1 MGTKSK
7 TYEIEIQFCTQC
19 GWLPR
24 ASWMMQEILTTFQ
37 DEILSVTLTPKSGG
51 IFEIFIDKEKIY
63 SRSDFGGFLD
73 ITDIIK
79 LIRDKINLG
88 KNLGHTDL

>member
-1 MGTKSK
+1 MGTKSN
-7 TYEIEIQFCTQC
+7 TYKIEIQFCTQC
-19 GWLPR
+19 AWLPR

-37 DEILSVTLTPKSGG
+37 GEVISVTLTPKSGG
-51 IFEIFIDKEKIY
+51 IFEIFLDKEKIY

-73 ITDIIK
+73 IKDVKK
-79 LIRDKINLG
+79 LIRDKISPG

>member
-7 TYEIEIQFCTQC
+7 TYKIEIQFCTQC
-19 GWLPR
+19 AWLPR

-37 DEILSVTLTPKSGG
+37 GEVISVTLTPKSGG
-51 IFEIFIDKEKIY
+51 IFEIFLDKEKIY
-63 SRSDFGGFLD
+63 SRSGFGGFLD
-73 ITDIIK
+73 IKDVKK
-79 LIRDKINLG
+79 LIRDKISPG

>member
-7 TYEIEIQFCTQC
+7 TYQIEIQFCTQC
-19 GWLPR
+19 AWLPR
-24 ASWMMQEILTTFQ
+24 ASWMSQEILTTFQ

-51 IFEIFIDKEKIY
+51 IFEIFLDKEKIY
-63 SRSDFGGFLD
+63 SRSDFGRFLD
-73 ITDIIK
+73 IKDIKK
-79 LIRDKINLG
+79 LIRDKINPG

>member
-7 TYEIEIQFCTQC
+7 TYKIEIQFCTQC

-24 ASWMMQEILTTFQ
+24 ALWMMQEILTTFQ
-37 DEILSVTLTPKSGG
+37 DEILSVTLTPRSGG
-51 IFEIFIDKEKIY
+51 IFEIFLDKEKIY

-73 ITDIIK
+73 IKDIKK
-79 LIRDKINLG
+79 LIRDKISPE
-88 KNLGHTDL
+88 KNLGHIDL

>member
-7 TYEIEIQFCTQC
+7 THRIEIQFCTQC

-24 ASWMMQEILTTFQ
+24 ASWMTQEILTTFQ

-51 IFEIFIDKEKIY
+51 IFDIFLDKEKEDFLI
-63 SRSDFGGFLD
+63 SRILKS
-73 ITDIIK
+73 
-79 LIRDKINLG
+79 
-88 KNLGHTDL
+88 

>member
-7 TYEIEIQFCTQC
+7 RYEIEIQFCTQC
-19 GWLPR
+19 RWLPR
-24 ASWMMQEILTTFQ
+24 ASWMMQEILMTFQ

-51 IFEIFIDKEKIY
+51 IFEIFLDKEKIY

-73 ITDIIK
+73 IKDIKK
-79 LIRDKINLG
+79 LIRDKINPG
-88 KNLGHTDL
+88 KNLGHTET

>member
-19 GWLPR
+19 GLLPR

-51 IFEIFIDKEKIY
+51 IFEIFLDKEKIY

-73 ITDIIK
+73 IKDIKK
-79 LIRDKINLG
+79 LIRDKINPG
-88 KNLGHTDL
+88 KSLGHTDL

>member
-7 TYEIEIQFCTQC
+7 TYKIEIQFCTQC
-19 GWLPR
+19 AWLPR

-37 DEILSVTLTPKSGG
+37 GEVRSVTLTPKSGG
-51 IFEIFIDKEKIY
+51 IFEIFLDKEKIY

-73 ITDIIK
+73 IKDVKK
-79 LIRDKINLG
+79 LIRDKISPG

>member
-7 TYEIEIQFCTQC
+7 TYKIGIQFCTQC
-19 GWLPR
+19 AWLPR

-37 DEILSVTLTPKSGG
+37 GEVISVTLTPKSGG
-51 IFEIFIDKEKIY
+51 IFEIFLDKEKIY

-73 ITDIIK
+73 IKDVKK
-79 LIRDKINLG
+79 LIRDKISPG

>member
-37 DEILSVTLTPKSGG
+37 DEILSVTLTPKKKS
-51 IFEIFIDKEKIY
+51 I
-63 SRSDFGGFLD
+63 LD
-73 ITDIIK
+73 RTSEDSWILRI
-79 LIRDKINLG
+79 L
-88 KNLGHTDL
+88 KN

>member
-7 TYEIEIQFCTQC
+7 IHQIEIQFCTQC

-37 DEILSVTLTPKSGG
+37 DEILSVTLTPKSDG
-51 IFEIFIDKEKIY
+51 IFEIFLDKEKIY

-73 ITDIIK
+73 IKDIKK
-79 LIRDKINLG
+79 LIRDNINPK
-88 KNLGHTDL
+88 KNLGHSEL

>member
-7 TYEIEIQFCTQC
+7 THQIEIQFCTQC

-37 DEILSVTLTPKSGG
+37 VEILSVTLTPMSGG
-51 IFEIFIDKEKIY
+51 IFEIFLNKEKIY
-63 SRSDFGGFLD
+63 SRSDFRGFLD
-73 ITDIIK
+73 IKDIKK
-79 LIRDKINLG
+79 LIRDKISPER
-88 KNLGHTDL
+88 NLGHTDI

>member
-7 TYEIEIQFCTQC
+7 TYQIEIQFCTQC
-19 GWLPR
+19 AWLPR
-24 ASWMMQEILTTFQ
+24 ASWMSQEILTTFQ

-51 IFEIFIDKEKIY
+51 IFEIFLDKEKIY

-73 ITDIIK
+73 IKDIKK

-88 KNLGHTDL
+88 KNLGHTDR

>member
-7 TYEIEIQFCTQC
+7 TYKIEIQFCTLC
-19 GWLPR
+19 AWLPR

-37 DEILSVTLTPKSGG
+37 GEVISVTLTPKSGG
-51 IFEIFIDKEKIY
+51 IFEIFLDKEKIY

-73 ITDIIK
+73 IKDVKK
-79 LIRDKINLG
+79 LIRDKISPG

>member
-7 TYEIEIQFCTQC
+7 TYKIEIQFCTQC
-19 GWLPR
+19 AWLPR

-37 DEILSVTLTPKSGG
+37 GEVKSVTLTPKSGG
-51 IFEIFIDKEKIY
+51 IFEIFLDKEKIY

-73 ITDIIK
+73 IKDVKK
-79 LIRDKINLG
+79 LIRDKISPG

>member
-1 MGTKSK
+1 
-7 TYEIEIQFCTQC
+7 
-19 GWLPR
+19 
-24 ASWMMQEILTTFQ
+24 MMQEILTTFQ

-73 ITDIIK
+73 IKDIKK
-79 LIRDKINLG
+79 LIRDKINPG

>member
-7 TYEIEIQFCTQC
+7 TYKIEIQFCMQC
-19 GWLPR
+19 AWLPR

-37 DEILSVTLTPKSGG
+37 GEVISVTLTPKSGG
-51 IFEIFIDKEKIY
+51 IFEIFLDKEKIY

-73 ITDIIK
+73 IKDVKK
-79 LIRDKINLG
+79 LIRDKISPG

>member
-7 TYEIEIQFCTQC
+7 TYKIEIQFCTLC
-19 GWLPR
+19 AWLPR

-37 DEILSVTLTPKSGG
+37 GEGISVTLTPKSGG
-51 IFEIFIDKEKIY
+51 IFEIFLDKEKIY

-73 ITDIIK
+73 IKDVKK
-79 LIRDKINLG
+79 LIRDKISPG

>member
-7 TYEIEIQFCTQC
+7 EHKIEIQFCTQC

-24 ASWMMQEILTTFQ
+24 ASWIMQEILITFQ
-37 DEILSVTLTPKSGG
+37 DEILSVTLTPVSGG
-51 IFEIFIDKEKIY
+51 FFEIFLDKKKIY

-73 ITDIIK
+73 IKDIKK
-79 LIRDKINLG
+79 LIRDKISPE

>member
-19 GWLPR
+19 AWLPR

-37 DEILSVTLTPKSGG
+37 GEVKSVTLTPKSGG
-51 IFEIFIDKEKIY
+51 IFEIFLDKEKIY

-73 ITDIIK
+73 IKDVKK
-79 LIRDKINLG
+79 LIRDKISPG

>member
-7 TYEIEIQFCTQC
+7 KYKIEIQFCTLC
-19 GWLPR
+19 AWLPR

-37 DEILSVTLTPKSGG
+37 GEVISVTLTPKSGG
-51 IFEIFIDKEKIY
+51 IFEIFLDKEKIY

-73 ITDIIK
+73 IKDVKK
-79 LIRDKINLG
+79 LIRDKINPG

>member
-51 IFEIFIDKEKIY
+51 IF
-63 SRSDFGGFLD
+63 
-73 ITDIIK
+73 
-79 LIRDKINLG
+79 
-88 KNLGHTDL
+88 

>member
-7 TYEIEIQFCTQC
+7 TYKIEIQFCTLC
-19 GWLPR
+19 VWLPR

-37 DEILSVTLTPKSGG
+37 GEVISVTLTPKSGG
-51 IFEIFIDKEKIY
+51 IFEIFLDKEKIY

-73 ITDIIK
+73 IKDVKK
-79 LIRDKINLG
+79 LIRDKISPG